1 MEVDRLMQPGLA
13 ELIAAIREGEL
24 VAFASQ
30 LLRIPSVNPKDADD
44 CVQMGIDPGEGR
56 LVEALAVHLSGAG
69 IAVETEEIA
78 PDRPNLLARV
88 RGPKPGPVLAFNAHT
103 DTVGAFAMRERAFR
117 PEVQRGALY
126 GRGAVDMKGALA
138 CFVLALE
145 ILARHASLQAGEVV
159 LTAVIGE
166 EGPPSGSEHLTRQ
179 GFHPDGIIVGEAS
192 GCKIFTGQRGGQF
205 VRLTT
210 LGQSGHGSIPSSGVN
225 AIDEMMRLLAAAPN
239 MELITH
245 SQGSYGAPTWSVGTI
260 RGGVRT
266 NVIPD
271 DCVATIDVRIPPGI
285 QPGDVLS
292 NMERL
297 AGELGISAHVEA
309 EETGYPAYLTD
320 PDSRLVRLARKASR
334 MLVGRADTD
343 LAPFW
348 SDLAYFAQ
356 VGVPGVVIGPGS
368 ILQAHSDEEYV
379 DVSQLIKAT
388 QLYVLIATL
397 FCGGAAE

>member
-1 MEVDRLMQPGLA
+1 MEVDGLVQPDLA
-13 ELIAAIREGEL
+13 ELVAAIQGEEL
-24 VAFASQ
+24 VALASE
-30 LLRIPSVNPKDADD
+30 LLRIPSVNPKDAAD
-44 CVQMGIDPGEGR
+44 CVRMGIEPGEGR
-56 LVEALAVHLSGAG
+56 LVEALAVRLRGAG
-69 IAVETEEIA
+69 IDVQTEEIA
-78 PDRPNLLARV
+78 PGRPNLVARL
-88 RGPKPGPVLAFNAHT
+88 RGPEPGPLLAFNAHT
-103 DTVGAFAMRERAFR
+103 DTVGAFAMGERAFR
-117 PEVQRGALY
+117 PEVRRGALY

-145 ILARHASLQAGEVV
+145 ILARHAYPHSGEVV

-166 EGPPSGSEHLTRQ
+166 EGPPSGSEHLARQ
-179 GFHPDGIIVGEAS
+179 GFHPEGIIVGEAS
-192 GCKIFTGQRGGQF
+192 GCRIFTGQRGGQF

-210 LGQSGHGSIPSSGVN
+210 LGKSGHGSMPDSGVN
-225 AIDEMMRLLAAAPN
+225 AIDEMMQLLAAAPN
-239 MELITH
+239 MEIITH
-245 SQGSYGAPTWSVGTI
+245 LQGQYAAPTWSVGTI

-285 QPGDVLS
+285 QPVDVLS
-292 NMERL
+292 SMERL

-334 MLVGRADTD
+334 MLVGHDDTD
-343 LAPFW
+343 LAPYW

-356 VGVPGVVIGPGS
+356 AGVPGVVIGPGS

-379 DVSQLIKAT
+379 DVSQLIRAT
-388 QLYVLIATL
+388 QLYVLIAAL
-397 FCGGAAE
+397 FCGGGAE